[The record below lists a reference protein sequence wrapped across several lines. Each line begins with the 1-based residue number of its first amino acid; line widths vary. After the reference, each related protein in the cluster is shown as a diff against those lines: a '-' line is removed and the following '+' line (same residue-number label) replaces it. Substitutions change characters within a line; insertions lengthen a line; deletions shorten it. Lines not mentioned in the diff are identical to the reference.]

1 MVWDRFWSL
10 GPEKLVLWLAVLA
23 AMIAVGAYLIL
34 KIRPKTV
41 QNEPA
46 ASELLSKFRE
56 LHSQGELSDE
66 EFRTIKTTLSA
77 QLQQELKGSGK
88 KG

>member
-1 MVWDRFWSL
+1 MAWDRFWSL
-10 GPEKLVLWLAVLA
+10 GPEKMVLWLAVLA
-23 AMIAVGAYLIL
+23 AMIAVAAYLIM
-34 KIRPKTV
+34 KIRPKAV

-46 ASELLSKFRE
+46 ASELLSKLRE